1 MSAFLIGL
9 LFIFGFGFLIGITD
23 KGWLFL
29 LALVLFIALVAGAWI
44 ANSFFEALWVA
55 LLTLIP
61 LFVGIGLGVNFK
73 DNSSYSSSCSSAN
86 KCCPDYW
93 NWDRIYDSLCDSES
107 QHVIATTKEEAIKHF
122 RSDYSKS
129 KHIFEENESLRTISS
144 YETDFLFGFFSQ
156 FEYVIDNAEFI
167 KRGKNGECYLKYK
180 DWTYHHW
187 PYRTNTD
194 LDISMRRGEIRRGN
208 SFLRYGLS
216 SGGPACQYWITND
229 NGRDLVGFNSVKG
242 IMEKRLL

>member
-86 KCCPDYW
+86 KCCPDYL
-93 NWDRIYDSLCDSES
+93 NWDRVYDSLGDNYSH
-107 QHVIATTKEEAIKHF
+107 QLADTKEQAIQYHF
-122 RSDYSKS
+122 KADYSKTKRS
-129 KHIFEENESLRTISS
+129 FDEDVKLRGISDSEKNHLFSFFDKFEQIV
-144 YETDFLFGFFSQ
+144 
-156 FEYVIDNAEFI
+156 EYTEFVEC
-167 KRGKNGECYLKYK
+167 GGNGEFYLRNQHPNGSE
-180 DWTYHHW
+180 WTYHHW
-187 PYRTNTD
+187 PIRYNKEWDT
-194 LDISMRRGEIRRGN
+194 IMRRGEIRMGN
-208 SFLRYGLS
+208 TYLRYGLS
-216 SGGPACQYWITND
+216 DRHIFQYWQTYG
-229 NGRDLVGFNSVKG
+229 NGKLVGFEPSRV
-242 IMEKRLL
+242 EL

>member
-1 MSAFLIGL
+1 MMSFVL
-9 LFIFGFGFLIGITD
+9 LFIFTYASGYGLGKIDKKFLYYCA
-23 KGWLFL
+23 L
-29 LALVLFIALVAGAWI
+29 LA
-44 ANSFFEALWVA
+44 
-55 LLTLIP
+55 
-61 LFVGIGLGVNFK
+61 FVGISFHYWDEEGLLQAIIAFVVSILGFFIGVGK
-73 DNSSYSSSCSSAN
+73 TINSHGNGGADYNHSDI
-86 KCCPDYW
+86 PDYW

-167 KRGKNGECYLKYK
+167 KRGENGECYLKYK